1 MDIVTYEI
9 IRSSL
14 YAVAREMKIAMMRTA
29 GSPLMHASGDSSA
42 AIFDADMQLVAQ
54 GNDIPTMLGS
64 AVISTRVSVETIG
77 RENLRPGDVIVS
89 NDAYVGGGNHQPDV
103 QFTRPVFVDGK
114 IVAFVMT
121 RGHWTDIGGQTPGS
135 YTVTTWDVFAE
146 GIRIPPVLLYRN
158 DEPVRDMLEIL
169 TRNSRNAHELLLD
182 IQAQYAGTYVG
193 DRRIADLVGK
203 YGADALRDV
212 MSQSLDHSEKLIR
225 AEIAR
230 IPDGVYEAEE
240 YLDPIEAAGWKQER
254 PLLKVKVTVAGDEIT
269 FDYTGTGA
277 QVRGGINCPLSVTC
291 NSTWFTVKALTDLSI
306 PINQGCYRPV
316 KIIAPK
322 GSVLNCEY
330 PASVVSGNTETSPRV
345 IDLLLKALAPAVPER
360 IVGQS
365 NCASCAGIFS
375 GRDTDEARVQQ
386 TGQPFVTMHDVH
398 AGGMGARADKDGVS
412 GIRVYVG
419 NAGSQS
425 IEMIERTS
433 PLLVEEW
440 SLVTDSGGAGRRRG
454 GLTSRRVYRVE
465 YDEATFT
472 VSGERGR
479 SAPEG
484 QFGGAAGTPFF
495 STVKRADGSE
505 QRVPAKGGQTVVYR
519 GDRVTVQP
527 AGSGGYGDPL
537 ERERERVVAD
547 VADGYISEDAARQL
561 YRVELQR
568 ERAHAGEH
576 APLAVTTE

>member
-14 YAVAREMKIAMMRTA
+14 FAIAREMKIAMMRTA

-64 AVISTRVSVETIG
+64 AVISTRVSVEAIG
-77 RENLRPGDVIVS
+77 RENLCPGDVIVS

-103 QFTRPVFVDGK
+103 QFTRPVFVGGE

-121 RGHWTDIGGQTPGS
+121 RGHWTDIGGQSPGS

-146 GIRIPPVLLYRN
+146 GIRIPPVRLYR
-158 DEPVRDMLEIL
+158 DDKPVRDVLEIL
-169 TRNSRNAHELLLD
+169 SHNSRNSHELLLD
-182 IQAQYAGTYVG
+182 IQAQYAGTFVG
-193 DRRIADLVGK
+193 ERRLADLVEK
-203 YGADALRDV
+203 YGVTDLRAA

-225 AEIAR
+225 SAIGK
-230 IPDGVYEAEE
+230 IPNGIYEAEE
-240 YLDPIEAAGWKQER
+240 YLDPIEAHGWKQER
-254 PLLKVKVTVAGDEIT
+254 PLLKVRITVADDHMT
-269 FDYTGTGA
+269 FDYSGTGA

-291 NSTWFTVKALTDLSI
+291 NSTWFTVKAITDISI

-316 KIIAPK
+316 TIIAPE
-322 GSVLNCEY
+322 GSVLNCQY

-345 IDLLLKALAPAVPER
+345 IDLLLKALAPAIPER

-375 GRDTDEARVQQ
+375 GRDTNAARVEQ
-386 TGQPFVTMHDVH
+386 TGQAFVTMHDVH
-398 AGGMGARADKDGVS
+398 AGGMGARSDKDGVS

-425 IEMIERTS
+425 VEMIERSS
-433 PLLVEEW
+433 PLLLEEW
-440 SLVTDSGGAGRRRG
+440 ALVPDTGGAGRYRG
-454 GLTSRRVYRVE
+454 GLTSRRVYRVD

-484 QFGGAAGTPFF
+484 HFGGHAGTPFLC
-495 STVKRADGSE
+495 SVEKPDGTTTVVA
-505 QRVPAKGGQTVVYR
+505 AKGGQTVVRR
-519 GDRVTVQP
+519 GERVIVQP

-547 VADGYISEDAARQL
+547 IADGYISVDAARRL
-561 YRVELQR
+561 YQVNSDETP
-568 ERAHAGEH
+568 A
-576 APLAVTTE
+576 LAVAHE

>member
-14 YAVAREMKIAMMRTA
+14 FAVAREMKIAMMRTA

-64 AVISTRVSVETIG
+64 AVISTRVSVEAIG

-103 QFTRPVFVDGK
+103 QFTRPVFVGRE

-121 RGHWTDIGGQTPGS
+121 RGHWTDIGGQSPGS

-158 DEPVRDMLEIL
+158 DKPVRDVLEIL
-169 TRNSRNAHELLLD
+169 TRNSRNSHELLLD
-182 IQAQYAGTYVG
+182 IQAQYAGTFVG
-193 DRRIADLVGK
+193 ERRLVDLVEK
-203 YGADALRDV
+203 YGVTDLQAAMR
-212 MSQSLDHSEKLIR
+212 QSLDHSEKLIR
-225 AEIAR
+225 SAIGR
-230 IPDGVYEAEE
+230 IPNGIYEAEE
-240 YLDPIEAAGWKQER
+240 YLDPIEAQGWKQES
-254 PLLKVKVTVAGDEIT
+254 PLLKVKITVSDDHMT
-269 FDYTGTGA
+269 FDYTGTGG

-291 NSTWFTVKALTDLSI
+291 NSTWFTVKAITDISI

-316 KIIAPK
+316 TIVAPP
-322 GSVLNCEY
+322 GSVLNCQY

-345 IDLLLKALAPAVPER
+345 IDLLLKALAPAIPER

-375 GRDTDEARVQQ
+375 GRDTNRERVAQ
-386 TGQPFVTMHDVH
+386 TGQEFVTMHDVH
-398 AGGMGARADKDGVS
+398 AGGMGARAAKDGVS

-425 IEMIERTS
+425 VEMIERSS
-433 PLLVEEW
+433 PLTIEEW
-440 SLVTDSGGAGRRRG
+440 SLVPDTGGAGRYRG

-484 QFGGAAGTPFF
+484 HFGGLAGTPFLC
-495 STVKRADGSE
+495 SVRKPDGS
-505 QRVPAKGGQTVVYR
+505 VAKVAAKGGQTVVHR
-519 GDRVTVQP
+519 GERVVVQP

-537 ERERERVVAD
+537 ERDREKVLAD
-547 VADGYISEDAARQL
+547 VADGYISSEAARRI
-561 YRVELQR
+561 YRIET
-568 ERAHAGEH
+568 EAET
-576 APLAVTTE
+576 PSLAVTNE